1 MRALQYWYKT
11 KGWQYVEP
19 AAESASLAPIAERY
33 DPLRNYVRLCTLSVT
48 RFIVFVPSSMVVE
61 GTKDDG
67 CEPPLV
73 VVIEDFEAFDA
84 DVLKELISILR

>member
-1 MRALQYWYKT
+1 M
-11 KGWQYVEP
+11 E
-19 AAESASLAPIAERY
+19 
-33 DPLRNYVRLCTLSVT
+33 
-48 RFIVFVPSSMVVE
+48 VE